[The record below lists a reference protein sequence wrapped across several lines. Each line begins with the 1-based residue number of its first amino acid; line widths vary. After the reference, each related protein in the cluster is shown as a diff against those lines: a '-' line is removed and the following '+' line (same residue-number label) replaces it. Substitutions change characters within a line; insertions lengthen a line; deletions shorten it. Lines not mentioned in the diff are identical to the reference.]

1 MKFLNKQ
8 FVRWDDLDAMGH
20 VNNAKYLTYAQEAR
34 FLWATEEF
42 SGAMKETS
50 LIEMVVA
57 RAEVDFIEH
66 ELVERLGAPFGA
78 HWNGYPTPDKPLML
92 LLGGLALNLGELATA
107 VQERTGLLLMVMNDG
122 GSQEIAPDSGELMFG
137 GGERTAGDRRRF
149 RIVESRDIHF
159 SA

>member
-57 RAEVDFIEH
+57 RAEVDFIEPIY
-66 ELVERLGAPFGA
+66 EGGRFVE
-78 HWNGYPTPDKPLML
+78 
-92 LLGGLALNLGELATA
+92 
-107 VQERTGLLLMVMNDG
+107 V
-122 GSQEIAPDSGELMFG
+122 EI
-137 GGERTAGDRRRF
+137 
-149 RIVESRDIHF
+149 
-159 SA
+159 